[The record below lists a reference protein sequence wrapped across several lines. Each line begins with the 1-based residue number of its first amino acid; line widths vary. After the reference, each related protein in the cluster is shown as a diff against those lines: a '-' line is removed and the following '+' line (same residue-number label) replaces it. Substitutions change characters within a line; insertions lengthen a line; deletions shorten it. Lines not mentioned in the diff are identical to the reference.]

1 MWNLSYLTHC
11 YYQVTMTIVNCLFT
25 LLLII
30 SMSRN
35 KRKKSKKKS
44 DKGIETELT
53 AQQPDLN
60 DHPFTIVPGENGVLC
75 EIHEGQG
82 M

>member
-1 MWNLSYLTHC
+1 
-11 YYQVTMTIVNCLFT
+11 
-25 LLLII
+25 
-30 SMSRN
+30 MSRN